1 MAAEQRWAF
10 ARRPKWVFGHLLA
23 ITMVAV
29 MIGCGLWQLNRLEYK
44 RTIND
49 LIRQRTAAAPV
60 DVRTLSIDET
70 NVDEFEYVPVTA
82 TGRYDSANEVL
93 VRNRT
98 DGDGN
103 PGFGLLTP
111 LVLDDG
117 SAVVVERGWIPAAL
131 GQDIDTRP
139 VPGITTPTDEVTVT
153 GLLLKSE
160 SRGMFGPRD
169 PTQGELVTLSR
180 VDVARYAQQLD
191 YPIVPMTLLIERN
204 DQTPFDIV
212 PRPFARPDQGE
223 GSHLSYAMQWFI
235 FSTVVALGW
244 PLVLYRTANKKPRRN
259 QPTRTSENVP
269 TAPGV

>member
-1 MAAEQRWAF
+1 MTTEHRWAF
-10 ARRPKWVFGHLLA
+10 IRRTKWVFGHLLA
-23 ITMVAV
+23 LTMVAV
-29 MIGCGLWQLNRLEYK
+29 MIGCGFWQLNRLDFK
-44 RTIND
+44 RAIND
-49 LIRQRTAAAPV
+49 RIEERATRLATDIT
-60 DVRTLSIDET
+60 TLEITKD

-82 TGRYDSANEVL
+82 TGRYDTANEVL

-169 PTQGELVTLSR
+169 PDQGELPTLSR
-180 VDVARYAQQLD
+180 VDVARYAEQLD
-191 YPIVPMTLLIERN
+191 YPVVPMTLLIERN
-204 DQTPFDIV
+204 DQTPFDVV

-244 PLVLYRTANKKPRRN
+244 PLVLYRTAFNKKSKN
-259 QPTRTSENVP
+259 QPTRTSEKVP
-269 TAPGV
+269 TVPGA